1 MENLLQILPFLHF
14 IYIQVL
20 LPPSLSV
27 GVVGAVQS
35 GIGADCPVDCR
46 LLFTSWL
53 SRKIQEFLAVLESD
67 LTTGVP
73 RYTD

>member
-1 MENLLQILPFLHF
+1 M
-14 IYIQVL
+14 
-20 LPPSLSV
+20 SV
-27 GVVGAVQS
+27 GVGAVQS
-35 GIGADCPVDCR
+35 GMGADCPVDCR